1 MEFFDMSPVWIDGKG
16 WETMGQHSAKHGKR
30 WEYILQAWKT
40 MGEHSASMKNHR
52 LTMGQV

>member
-1 MEFFDMSPVWIDGKG
+1 MEFFDMITFCIYGKK

-40 MGEHSASMKNHR
+40 MGVQYSSMKNHR